1 MSTISPVLSSEPILS
16 NQLPAWE
23 TGFTSW
29 GEESDLFS
37 IFNSPVSPME
47 INPGLDKTNPSQIQN
62 QRYSSPGLKDK
73 QPLHHTSSNGVSSD
87 KDERRKKR
95 KLSNRK
101 SAQRSRIKKQKHLE
115 DVRSKLNQ
123 LKFENREL
131 DNRRRYVL
139 YHCERIKMENDRL
152 RLEHHALHEKL
163 LNLRQALVMRQ
174 IQQNSTCATW
184 SCVNSTIVTVNRNPS
199 MMRDHVI

>member
-1 MSTISPVLSSEPILS
+1 MSEPVLS
-16 NQLPAWE
+16 NHVPALE
-23 TGFTSW
+23 TGFTPW
-29 GEESDLFS
+29 DDASDLFS
-37 IFNSPVSPME
+37 IFNSPVRPME
-47 INPGLDKTNPSQIQN
+47 VNPGLDKINPTQIQN
-62 QRYSSPGLKDK
+62 QRYSSPGFKDK
-73 QPLHHTSSNGVSSD
+73 PLKHTGSSGVSSD
-87 KDERRKKR
+87 KDDRRKKR

-131 DNRRRYVL
+131 KNRLRYVL
-139 YHCERIKMENDRL
+139 YHCERAKMESDGL
-152 RLEHHALHEKL
+152 RLEHRALHEKL
-163 LNLRQALVMRQ
+163 LSLRQALVMRQ

-184 SCVNSTIVTVNRNPS
+184 SSVNTTVVTVQRNPS